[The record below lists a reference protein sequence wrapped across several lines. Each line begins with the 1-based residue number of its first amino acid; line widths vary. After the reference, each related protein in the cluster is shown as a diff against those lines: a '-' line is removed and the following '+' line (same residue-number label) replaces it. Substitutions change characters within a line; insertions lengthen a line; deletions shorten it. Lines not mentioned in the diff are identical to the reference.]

1 MTQHCGCGNSG
12 CLETVCSG
20 LALKRWYEQQPRNYT
35 LSELFVHASDELF
48 VQSLLD
54 HAARAIASSVNLF
67 DPDVVILG
75 GGVMDMV
82 AFPREALIDKI
93 KCYLRRPLPY
103 QEVCFIPA
111 SSSAFNGAQGA
122 ATLASGRFFAKQ

>member
-1 MTQHCGCGNSG
+1 M
-12 CLETVCSG
+12 
-20 LALKRWYEQQPRNYT
+20 
-35 LSELFVHASDELF
+35 
-48 VQSLLD
+48 
-54 HAARAIASSVNLF
+54 
-67 DPDVVILG
+67 ILG

-93 KCYLRRPLPY
+93 KRYLRRPLPY

-111 SSSAFNGAQGA
+111 SSSAFYGAQGA